1 MDISLFVGELLYTN
15 DCVIIPGFGGFVTHY
30 SPSKIHPINHS
41 FYPPSKNILF
51 NSKLDRDDGLL
62 IDYISD
68 KQSLNYAEAKS
79 LVEDYA
85 KETFSKLLN
94 GGIARFKN
102 VGNLHRDAEGKLL
115 FSPDE
120 SVNYLE
126 DSFGLPTFV
135 SPPVLRKSVQ
145 KQMDKKFIDRKPV
158 SFKEKQR
165 RKLYW
170 AYAAVVPVLLFV
182 AWYIFFGNF
191 KPVNIQQSGMITL
204 PDTDIITGGNDIP
217 AEKVNAENTPPLE
230 SLDFSV
236 ADGSIESVT
245 EPEVAPEPVVI
256 IQGKSYYIIGG
267 AFGIEMNADRLV
279 AVLQKRGYDASRAGI
294 SKSGLHMVSYFS
306 SEDKSEA
313 LVNLEIIRKEDN
325 PSAWL
330 LKK

>member
-41 FYPPSKNILF
+41 FYPPSRNILF

-68 KQSLNYAEAKS
+68 QQSLNYAEAKL
-79 LVEDYA
+79 LVENYA
-85 KETFSKLLN
+85 KETLSKLLS

-102 VGNLHRDAEGKLL
+102 VGNLHRDVEGKLL

-126 DSFGLPTFV
+126 ESFGLPTFI
-135 SPPVLRKSVQ
+135 SPPILRKSAH
-145 KQMDKKFIDRKPV
+145 KQLDTKFIDRKPV
-158 SFKEKQR
+158 SSQEKQR

-170 AYAAVVPVLLFV
+170 AYAAVVPVLMFV
-182 AWYIFFGNF
+182 GWYIFFGNI
-191 KPVNIQQSGMITL
+191 KPENVQQSSMITL
-204 PDTDIITGGNDIP
+204 PDTELISFENDIP
-217 AEKVNAENTPPLE
+217 VENLNTENNPPLE
-230 SLDFSV
+230 SLDFRV
-236 ADGSIESVT
+236 ADGNDESVT
-245 EPEVAPEPVVI
+245 EPEITPSPVLI
-256 IQGKSYYIIGG
+256 IHGKSYYIIGG
-267 AFGIEMNADRLV
+267 AFGVEVNADKLV
-279 AVLQKRGYDASRAGI
+279 AVLRKKGYDANRAGI